1 MSAREAVDALVM
13 ALDTPL
19 LAGMGVI
26 QRLRLHCVD
35 SDSERWDGLSSG
47 EHAALTIAAALEDVR
62 LLVSRLDDR
71 LGVLVAD
78 ALTAIAEEAIR

>member
-19 LAGMGVI
+19 LAGMDVM
-26 QRLRLHCVD
+26 QRLHSVD

-62 LLVSRLDDR
+62 LLVDRLDDR

-78 ALTAIAEEAIR
+78 ALTAIAEEAQR

>member
-26 QRLRLHCVD
+26 QRLHCVD

-47 EHAALTIAAALEDVR
+47 EHAAITIAAALEDVR
-62 LLVSRLDDR
+62 LLVDRLDDR
-71 LGVLVAD
+71 LAALAAE
-78 ALTAIAEEAIR
+78 ALTALADEAIR

>member
-1 MSAREAVDALVM
+1 MSARDAIDALVM

-19 LAGMGVI
+19 LAGMDVM
-26 QRLRLHCVD
+26 QRLHFVD
-35 SDSERWDGLSSG
+35 SESEQWDGLSSG

-71 LGVLVAD
+71 LAALVAD
-78 ALTAIAEEAIR
+78 ALTAIAEEAQR

>member
-1 MSAREAVDALVM
+1 MSARDAIDELVM

-26 QRLRLHCVD
+26 QRLHCVD

-47 EHAALTIAAALEDVR
+47 EHAAITIAAALEDVR
-62 LLVSRLDDR
+62 LLVDRLDDR
-71 LGVLVAD
+71 LAALVAD
-78 ALTAIAEEAIR
+78 ALTAIAEEAQR